1 MTSRDVFLGNCKLT
15 FGNVSISGGVHIS
28 DFKICRPRFIS
39 KFRFISQISKFSDSD
54 SDSNSDSYLR
64 FQNFQTQIHIKIS
77 KLSRFPNVRKYLV
90 FPRGSFKLRFGPF
103 LGFSSLKLPLG
114 SFKLRFGFFGIL
126 KLPLGKVNSEN
137 PKKMSLK
144 LPLGKVKYFLKF

>member
-54 SDSNSDSYLR
+54 SSSNFKIVQISKFQKIFDFSPGEVLNSD
-64 FQNFQTQIHIKIS
+64 
-77 KLSRFPNVRKYLV
+77 
-90 FPRGSFKLRFGPF
+90 
-103 LGFSSLKLPLG
+103 LGFLKHISSLKLPLG
-114 SFKLRFGFFGIL
+114 KI
-126 KLPLGKVNSEN
+126 KSEN
-137 PKKMSLK
+137 PKI
-144 LPLGKVKYFLKF
+144 

>member
-64 FQNFQTQIHIKIS
+64 FQNSDSYSNFKIVQIS
-77 KLSRFPNVRKYLV
+77 KFQKIV
-90 FPRGSFKLRFGPF
+90 
-103 LGFSSLKLPLG
+103 GFSQ
-114 SFKLRFGFFGIL
+114 
-126 KLPLGKVNSEN
+126 GK
-137 PKKMSLK
+137 
-144 LPLGKVKYFLKF
+144 F